1 MAAQRDV
8 CRLRGISKGFCEE
21 VGERSVIGI
30 STYLGQNSWWKSLAH
45 VILRLGWGESEAVK
59 FEKDL
64 GSFFMMFFALRAK
77 NIECHHRVTS

>member
-1 MAAQRDV
+1 M
-8 CRLRGISKGFCEE
+8 GIRAG
-21 VGERSVIGI
+21 IGI

-45 VILRLGWGESEAVK
+45 VILRLVWGESEAIK

-77 NIECHHRVTS
+77 NIECHQHVVIQKFHVRDGWKVVYGENGQ